1 MEPGFVRELEQECEE
16 VLNQVVEQHFDGLSP
31 RIMHLMAKAAVTVLE
46 AALESEDVEDEFVD
60 EIDEEAQCLR
70 KRPPAAA
77 HGRQSPGHE
86 P

>member
-60 EIDEEAQCLR
+60 EIDEELDEENID
-70 KRPPAAA
+70 
-77 HGRQSPGHE
+77 GLE
-86 P
+86 DIDFDEE